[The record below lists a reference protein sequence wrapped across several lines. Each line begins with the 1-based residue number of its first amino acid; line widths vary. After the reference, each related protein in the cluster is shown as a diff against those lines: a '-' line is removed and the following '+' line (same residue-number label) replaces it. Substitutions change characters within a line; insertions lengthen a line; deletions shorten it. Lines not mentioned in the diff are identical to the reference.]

1 MLNILNLT
9 KTNKLILA
17 TFAFLAVLAFGGG
30 SAHAATLNVAG
41 GCTLPIAIDSV
52 NAGSNQTGCTA
63 TGGYGTND
71 TITIPAGTQTLT
83 ADLPQLTESASIVGS
98 GTGITIV
105 NGGAGQYHGF
115 QVCGNI
121 SVNIQDLTVTAFKR
135 YAIDSCVDDLTLT
148 RIDVDGQNVT
158 AESGLVFS
166 VYVRDS
172 GSDNTVSVSNV
183 RIHDIDISADVVNL
197 LYIDQES
204 GNTTAADINN
214 VTVDHITNHQA
225 DSVITGF
232 LIGTGGDFSGGGGT
246 MNATAT
252 NVTVDS
258 LISDVGNA
266 NAFGGAAFVLG
277 SVDAT
282 SNVIIRNATVTGLRG
297 GLGPLGNGS
306 AAFFSAGASTG
317 GATSLS
323 KVEVSNS
330 LFANN
335 QSQGVANNCTSG
347 DFSSALGGS
356 GPATGTIISNGY
368 NISDDAT
375 CTTFTQLGDQ
385 QNINNIISTLGP
397 LQNNG
402 GLVPTRA
409 LLPGSP
415 AINTGGSV
423 LGVTTD
429 ARGVTR
435 PKTCPS
441 VGAFQFEGAV
451 CGASTPS
458 ASGGTNAGAPN
469 TGVGSVTQIPN
480 VLASML
486 GIGLLTY
493 VFRKQQRTS

>member
-1 MLNILNLT
+1 MQSILGVS

-17 TFAFLAVLAFGGG
+17 TFAFLAVLTFGGG
-30 SAHAATLNVAG
+30 RADAATLNVSG
-41 GCTLPIAIDSV
+41 GCTLAIAIDSV
-52 NAGSNQTGCTA
+52 NTGADQSGCTA
-63 TGGYGTND
+63 VGSYGTND
-71 TITIPAGTQTLT
+71 TINIPAGTQTLT
-83 ADLPQLTESASIVGS
+83 ADLPQLNESASIVGS
-98 GTGITIV
+98 GTGTTIV
-105 NGGAGQYHGF
+105 SGDAGQYHGF
-115 QVCGNI
+115 SACGNI

-158 AESGLVFS
+158 AETGRIIS

-172 GSDNTVSVSNV
+172 GADNTVSVSNV

-197 LYIDQES
+197 FNIDQES
-204 GNTTAADINN
+204 GNTTTAEINS

-225 DSVITGF
+225 NSVITGF
-232 LIGTGGDFSGGGGT
+232 LISTGGDFSGGGGT
-246 MNATAT
+246 INATAT

-266 NAFGGAAFVLG
+266 NAFGGVAFAVG

-297 GLGPLGNGS
+297 GLGQLGNGS
-306 AAFFSAGASTG
+306 TAFFSAGASTG

-330 LFANN
+330 LFADNL
-335 QSQGVANNCTSG
+335 SLGVANNCFSG
-347 DFSSALGGS
+347 DFSAALGGS

-368 NISDDAT
+368 NVADDAT
-375 CTTFTQLGDQ
+375 CTSFTQPGDQ
-385 QNINNIISTLGP
+385 QNVSNIISTLGP

-402 GLVPTRA
+402 GAVPTRA

-415 AINTGGSV
+415 AIAAGGSV

-429 ARGVTR
+429 ARGVAR
-435 PKTCPS
+435 PNSCPS
-441 VGAFQFEGAV
+441 VGAYQFEGAV
-451 CGASTPS
+451 CAATT
-458 ASGGTNAGAPN
+458 TNANAGGAAAPN
-469 TGVGSVTQIPN
+469 TGART
-480 VLASML
+480 ASTL
-486 GIGLLTY
+486 GAVVASILGLSLLGYT
-493 VFRKQQRTS
+493 FSRKLS